1 MRALSALPR
10 ARRAFVRVVDAR
22 DPSRGRRRA
31 SARARARWIDLD
43 RAERALNR
51 WSGDFA
57 RSERAYLEWDPRDE
71 RTVFERASAMNG
83 NVRVAA
89 FGPWRSLRFNEVE
102 QGLTYVGDAGADAD
116 ALPYEYLRVMTAASI
131 GLCARKGLDL
141 VTANG
146 RLFYVGLGSGA
157 APAFAKKKFAACD
170 VEVCEIDPLV
180 ADVAREHL
188 KVGFV
193 DARESESGSRE
204 GTSMMRVVLGD
215 CASVLRRRDGLDIVF
230 VDAFDG
236 AGEIPSHL
244 SEDAFLQTCGEAL
257 KSDGSLVLN
266 MFNGVRGSPAR
277 EAVRDFARRLERWIG
292 PVCSFPVMESPVNV
306 VLSATKRGMGEPRPT
321 REEFVTATKSVGER
335 AGFEWSPHKLV
346 EGAFWVDATGSGE
359 MLESVAGG
367 KRGVLGKFK
376 GRNGTVMPREFENV
390 LESD

>member
-71 RTVFERASAMNG
+71 RTVLERASAMNG

-170 VEVCEIDPLV
+170 VEVLSLI
-180 ADVAREHL
+180 HI
-188 KVGFV
+188 
-193 DARESESGSRE
+193 SE
-204 GTSMMRVVLGD
+204 
-215 CASVLRRRDGLDIVF
+215 
-230 VDAFDG
+230 
-236 AGEIPSHL
+236 
-244 SEDAFLQTCGEAL
+244 
-257 KSDGSLVLN
+257 
-266 MFNGVRGSPAR
+266 
-277 EAVRDFARRLERWIG
+277 
-292 PVCSFPVMESPVNV
+292 
-306 VLSATKRGMGEPRPT
+306 PT
-321 REEFVTATKSVGER
+321 RPERISYGGVG
-335 AGFEWSPHKLV
+335 V
-346 EGAFWVDATGSGE
+346 
-359 MLESVAGG
+359 
-367 KRGVLGKFK
+367 
-376 GRNGTVMPREFENV
+376 
-390 LESD
+390 